1 MNQSFTQVVN
11 ASQPFIPYNIIY
23 FNLSNSIGS
32 NCYYNYFSNSTPIP
46 QNRTIPCNQVNQ
58 YLQSKSIWVSCMN
71 FTDCLNENFT
81 YSIELDEISYKQS
94 IVMIENNHNANQ
106 GQQYLYL
113 NMSNTVRVYNS
124 NGWFYWSV
132 ALTCLLL
139 LSLVLLTGV
148 VLYWS
153 LKLTKAQRA
162 LEELRLTEVDEEVS
176 SLRKSFRK
184 SVMKE

>member
-1 MNQSFTQVVN
+1 
-11 ASQPFIPYNIIY
+11 
-23 FNLSNSIGS
+23 
-32 NCYYNYFSNSTPIP
+32 
-46 QNRTIPCNQVNQ
+46 
-58 YLQSKSIWVSCMN
+58 MN

-81 YSIELDEISYKQS
+81 YSIDLDEISYKQS

-106 GQQYLYL
+106 GKQYLYL